1 MTANSIEITG
11 RPRPH
16 HPTGKRIDGP
26 STGWRSWLVGSAILC
41 SIAACSVNAS
51 AAEAGATPTTGN
63 PPCTQRLPG
72 LGKQEF
78 ECRLQ
83 PSASTQHFR
92 FKVDFSGSHDDTRA
106 ALEATLDGAPFDCA
120 DGSKTNTESEDGE
133 VSLDC
138 RFTVAANPAAP
149 AELLVAVR
157 WYHAQYMGYTLST
170 D

>member
-1 MTANSIEITG
+1 MAAVSIVEDGDGVARLSTIASRKGAAPRCWPTAARLCCRCFSIPPHG
-11 RPRPH
+11 ARCFSAWGPASPPRRRPQKAH
-16 HPTGKRIDGP
+16 HA
-26 STGWRSWLVGSAILC
+26 RSA
-41 SIAACSVNAS
+41 
-51 AAEAGATPTTGN
+51 
-63 PPCTQRLPG
+63 
-72 LGKQEF
+72 
-78 ECRLQ
+78 CRLQ

-92 FKVDFSGSHDDTRA
+92 FKVNFSGSHDDTRA

-149 AELLVAVR
+149 AVLVVAVR
-157 WYHAQYMGYTLST
+157 WHHAQYMGYTLSV